1 MIILSGM
8 NYGQLYNSWAST
20 YLVRHGHV
28 QFLGPSEMIFF
39 FLTFQFEPL
48 LSTNNLTATFEM
60 LCTPSASLSQYL
72 TVPDGVAIDLS
83 SLKTRL
89 CNLDPELLQQE
100 AMDFLDIDR
109 LTAAVSLGVLFGGC
123 FYWQIITRRDS
134 GAGWEHAVESQV
146 KCSRSCEWDGCI
158 IELKFGV
165 CVFCP
170 WLGYIMEF
178 KFDVCVFYP
187 WLGYIMEFKFDV
199 CFIHD

>member
-1 MIILSGM
+1 MMILSGM

-28 QFLGPSEMIFF
+28 QFLGPLEVFF
-39 FLTFQFEPL
+39 FFTFQFEPL

-83 SLKTRL
+83 SLKSRL

-109 LTAAVSLGVLFGGC
+109 LTAAVSLGVMFCGFC
-123 FYWQIITRRDS
+123 YWQIITGRDN
-134 GAGWEHAVESQV
+134 GAEWEHAVESQV
-146 KCSRSCEWDGCI
+146 KCSHSHEWDSYI
-158 IELKFGV
+158 I
-165 CVFCP
+165 
-170 WLGYIMEF
+170 EF
-178 KFDVCVFYP
+178 KFGVCVFYP
-187 WLGYIMEFKFDV
+187 WLGYIIEFKFDV
-199 CFIHD
+199 F